1 MSAHLLVMY
10 PQPKNAEAFDRA
22 YREEHLPYAG
32 PRLEGATAVVS
43 QRVLSSNG
51 KQGPYYAISDVV
63 FPSLDTL
70 LACAGST
77 GAAEALRHASS
88 ISTGGP
94 PTVVM
99 VSDDLAG

>member
-10 PQPKNAEAFDRA
+10 PHPKDAEAFDRA

-32 PRLEGATAVVS
+32 PRLRGASGVIS
-43 QRVLSSNG
+43 QRVLSSSG
-51 KQGPYYAISDVV
+51 KRGPYYAISDVA

-70 LACAGST
+70 LACASSA
-77 GAAEALRHASS
+77 GAAEALQHASS

-99 VSDDLAG
+99 VSDDLAA

>member
-10 PQPKNAEAFDRA
+10 PHPKDAKAFDRA

-32 PRLEGATAVVS
+32 PRLSGATGVVS
-43 QRVLSSNG
+43 QRVVSPNG
-51 KQGPYYAISDVV
+51 KGGPYYAISDVN
-63 FPSLDTL
+63 FPSLDAL
-70 LACAGST
+70 LACARSA
-77 GAAEALRHASS
+77 GAAEALQHASS

-99 VSDDLAG
+99 VSDDLAS

>member
-10 PQPKNAEAFDRA
+10 PHPKNPETFDRA

-32 PRLEGATAVVS
+32 PRLKGATGVVS
-43 QRVLSSNG
+43 QRVVSPNG
-51 KQGPYYAISDVV
+51 KRGPYYAISDVV
-63 FPSLDTL
+63 FPSVEALN
-70 LACAGST
+70 ACASSA
-77 GAAEALRHASS
+77 GAAEALQHASS

-99 VSDDLAG
+99 VSDDLAA